1 VHTQEIQVARG
12 RDAVSEI
19 RLRLFVF
26 PEVLD
31 VLATSKLNSLVVVV
45 GGRPRPAEWS
55 GHLRAAGYEIL
66 GPRPRRSVGTPASR
80 LMPAPRPVSLRPVGV
95 RETEGERRPLAG
107 RRRRSATA
115 HVTALPSESATRSW
129 PQAASGGE

>member
-1 VHTQEIQVARG
+1 
-12 RDAVSEI
+12 VSEI

-55 GHLRAAGYEIL
+55 SHLRAAGYEIL

-95 RETEGERRPLAG
+95 RETERAPATVRAPSPL
-107 RRRRSATA
+107 ATA
-115 HVTALPSESATRSW
+115 HVTPLPSESATRS
-129 PQAASGGE
+129 